1 MINFTNERLVSVLVP
16 ALTRDADSRNSSCCS
31 NKSVEALSSSSLN
44 RTNTLASQFFN
55 HHMFVLEQEEYGR
68 ERIDWQVVNF
78 GLDLQPT
85 IELIGSMQPMG
96 ILATLD
102 DACIMPKA
110 TDLTFLQRVKQD
122 WIATDGRPVPH
133 DGSKNLES
141 TRFSNGFII
150 KHYAGRVEYN
160 TDGWL
165 QKNKDPINDS
175 VAGLLSRSSVPA
187 VANLFSDYAETA
199 QGQSVSAGGKRV
211 KRGVFRTTSQRHKE
225 QLDSLITQ
233 LQATQPHFVRCIV
246 PNSNKKPRQMDVPL
260 VLDQLRCNGVL
271 EGIRIARLGY
281 PNRLPFTEFRNRY
294 EVLAPGVVPP
304 GYMDG
309 RKASVKI
316 VEALALFPGSYKMG
330 LTKIFFKA
338 GVLAELEERRDGH
351 LYDIFSR
358 FQSIARKHV
367 AHRKMK
373 KFLNRANA
381 VRTIQRNARAYNELR
396 EWPWWQLFNQVK
408 PLLGATREDEETAR
422 RKQELTFAKE
432 RAEREEAANAK
443 LEEQRQKLEA
453 EQKAMTENLERMKL
467 SLAERDQLVQTHRQ
481 RESDQEEEIKA
492 LRDDIDILE
501 EQLDRTQSENMALK
515 TKYEA
520 LQANYDREIEKH
532 KDIEQQQT
540 IWQQKTMD
548 ITKAMSE
555 MQAKAT
561 RLAEERDIAVN
572 IRQELQTKLER
583 LREDVIRVKNKTL
596 GAEQA
601 AEAKV
606 LEERNRR
613 YVMW

>member
-1 MINFTNERLVSVLVP
+1 
-16 ALTRDADSRNSSCCS
+16 
-31 NKSVEALSSSSLN
+31 
-44 RTNTLASQFFN
+44 
-55 HHMFVLEQEEYGR
+55 MFVLEQEEYGR
-68 ERIDWQVVNF
+68 ERIDWQVINF

-122 WIATDGRPVPH
+122 WIQPE
-133 DGSKNLES
+133 SKQTSQAGTRNLEA
-141 TRFSNGFII
+141 TRFSNGFIV

-175 VAGLLSRSSVPA
+175 VASLLSRSAVPA
-187 VANLFSDYAETA
+187 IANLFADYAETN
-199 QGQSVSAGGKRV
+199 QGQGAVSGAKRV

-225 QLDSLITQ
+225 QLDSLIRQ

-294 EVLAPGVVPP
+294 EVLTPGVVPA

-316 VEALALFPGSYKMG
+316 VEALSLFPGSYKMG

-351 LYDIFSR
+351 LYDIFAR

-373 KFLNRANA
+373 KYLNRANA
-381 VRTIQRNARAYNELR
+381 VQTIQRNARAYNQLR
-396 EWPWWQLFNQVK
+396 DWPWWQLFNQVK
-408 PLLGATREDEETAR
+408 PLLGETREDEEMAK
-422 RKQELTFAKE
+422 RKQELALAKE
-432 RAEREEAANAK
+432 RAELEKVANAK
-443 LEEQRQKLEA
+443 LEEERLKLEM
-453 EQKAMTENLERMKL
+453 EKKAIVTDLEAMRL
-467 SLAERDQLVQTHRQ
+467 SLGERDQVVQNYKQ
-481 RESDQEEEIKA
+481 RESDQQEEIKA
-492 LRDDIDILE
+492 LKDDIDLLE
-501 EQLDRTQSENMALK
+501 EQLEQTQSQNMTLKSRYDALIL
-515 TKYEA
+515 E
-520 LQANYDREIEKH
+520 H
-532 KDIEQQQT
+532 KARLDKDEGNAEQQK
-540 IWQQKTMD
+540 IWQDTVSD
-548 ITKAMSE
+548 LSKALTEARLKVAVLEEARDAAMT
-555 MQAKAT
+555 AK
-561 RLAEERDIAVN
+561 EELERT
-572 IRQELQTKLER
+572 LQR
-583 LREDVIRVKNKTL
+583 LREDVGRLKDKTL
-596 GAEQA
+596 AAEQA
-601 AEAKV
+601 AESKV
-606 LEERNRR
+606 AEEQSKR
-613 YVMW
+613 

>member
-1 MINFTNERLVSVLVP
+1 
-16 ALTRDADSRNSSCCS
+16 
-31 NKSVEALSSSSLN
+31 
-44 RTNTLASQFFN
+44 
-55 HHMFVLEQEEYGR
+55 MFVLEQEEYGR

-110 TDLTFLQRVKQD
+110 TDLTFLQRIKQD
-122 WIATDGRPVPH
+122 WISTDAKPIAH
-133 DGSKNLES
+133 AGSKNLQS

-160 TDGWL
+160 TEGWL
-165 QKNKDPINDS
+165 QKNKDPLNDS
-175 VAGLLSRSSVPA
+175 VASLLSRSIVPA
-187 VANLFSDYAETA
+187 IANLFSDYAELA
-199 QGQSVSAGGKRV
+199 QGQGPSLGGKRV
-211 KRGVFRTTSQRHKE
+211 KRGVFRTSSQRHKE
-225 QLDSLITQ
+225 QLDSLIRQ

-246 PNSNKKPRQMDVPL
+246 PNSIKKPRQMNVPL

-408 PLLGATREDEETAR
+408 PLLGATREDEEIAR
-422 RKQELTFAKE
+422 RKQELALAKE
-432 RAEREEAANAK
+432 RADREEAAKAA

-453 EQKAMTENLERMKL
+453 EQHAMAQSLEAMKR
-467 SLAERDQLVQTHRQ
+467 SLAERDQLVRTHKQ
-481 RESDQEEEIKA
+481 RESDQEEEIQA

-501 EQLDRTQSENMALK
+501 EQLDKTQSENMTLKSKYDALLASYNGQLEK
-515 TKYEA
+515 DKG
-520 LQANYDREIEKH
+520 IEK
-532 KDIEQQQT
+532 QQT
-540 IWQQKTMD
+540 VWQQKVSD
-548 ITKAMSE
+548 LTKGMTE
-555 MQAKAT
+555 LQAKAA
-561 RLAEERDIAVN
+561 RLTEERDAATN
-572 IRQELQTKLER
+572 SRQEVETKLQR
-583 LREDVIRVKNKTL
+583 LREDVVRVKDKTL
-596 GAEQA
+596 A
-601 AEAKV
+601 AERAAEGKV
-606 LEERNRR
+606 QEERNRR
-613 YVMW
+613 CVVNQTWLSCLWLIIRSTVNKPMRRSEL

>member
-1 MINFTNERLVSVLVP
+1 
-16 ALTRDADSRNSSCCS
+16 
-31 NKSVEALSSSSLN
+31 
-44 RTNTLASQFFN
+44 
-55 HHMFVLEQEEYGR
+55 MFVLEQEEYGR

-122 WIATDGRPVPH
+122 WIQPEGKQAVHAGT
-133 DGSKNLES
+133 KNLEA
-141 TRFSNGFII
+141 TRFSNGFIV

-175 VAGLLSRSSVPA
+175 VAGLLSRSGIPA
-187 VANLFSDYAETA
+187 IANLFADYAEST
-199 QGQSVSAGGKRV
+199 QGQGAATGAKRV
-211 KRGVFRTTSQRHKE
+211 KRGAFRTTSQRHKE
-225 QLDSLITQ
+225 QLDSLIRQ

-316 VEALALFPGSYKMG
+316 VESLDLFPGSFKMG

-358 FQSIARKHV
+358 FQSVARRHT

-373 KFLNRANA
+373 KYLNRANA

-396 EWPWWQLFNQVK
+396 DWPWWQLFNQVK
-408 PLLGATREDEETAR
+408 PLLGATREDEEIAR
-422 RKQELTFAKE
+422 RKQELALATE
-432 RAEREEAANAK
+432 RAELEKAANAK
-443 LEEQRQKLEA
+443 LEEERQKLEV
-453 EQKAMTENLERMKL
+453 EKKAMVDNLETMKL
-467 SLAERDQLVQTHRQ
+467 SLEEKDQVVQNHRQ
-481 RESDQEEEIKA
+481 RESEQQEEIKA
-492 LRDDIDILE
+492 LKDDIDLLE
-501 EQLDRTQSENMALK
+501 EQLEQTQSQNMTLKSKYDALVVE
-515 TKYEA
+515 Y
-520 LQANYDREIEKH
+520 QAHMD
-532 KDIEQQQT
+532 KDKSHAEEQT
-540 IWQQKTMD
+540 MWQNTASDLSKG
-548 ITKAMSE
+548 
-555 MQAKAT
+555 
-561 RLAEERDIAVN
+561 LAEARLKVVVLEEARDTAIAGK
-572 IRQELQTKLER
+572 QELERTLQR
-583 LREDVIRVKNKTL
+583 LREDVGRLKDKTL
-596 GAEQA
+596 A
-601 AEAKV
+601 AEEAAESKV
-606 LEERNRR
+606 VEERSKRCVEYGSTDSN
-613 YVMW
+613 